1 MLKRLLNFAFPA
13 PAAAVPPAEKPLP
26 PARRPI
32 APGVPVYPPTDQGVV
47 RVDPQAVIESQVEL
61 LRRVKLL
68 AGTDDIDFERRYL
81 SVIRRLAGHVQLL
94 PASETDTHPGP
105 GGLFR
110 LALELAFF
118 SAQAAE
124 SVVFAG
130 RATAEDRRREEP
142 RWRYAT
148 FLAGMCC
155 ELHRCVT
162 SMQVVD
168 VEGRVWPAFN
178 LPISEWLAQSDSDR
192 YFVRWSTGVTGSMAT
207 AGLLVEKIAGGD
219 NLQYLQDGSLRIVP
233 SMMDAIAG
241 VRAHEKSALADV
253 IDRIREKVIHRDK
266 SVQPAQYG
274 KLSVGSHLE
283 PHLLDAMRQLVTSG
297 KWTINEKKSRL
308 WYSKAGLFLVWR
320 TAAKE
325 MLDVLIKNSVHGVP
339 QDAQTLLEILLAANV
354 FALDRDGSPYWMIIP
369 PGGQSELPA
378 VKFANPMTL
387 FGTLLD
393 EVPPVD
399 RLDST
404 TPKAPDDTGAP
415 IQPVEPVAT
424 MTAGQPAEPEG
435 KPEETVTLAPPLPA
449 AASSF
454 AAGAAIP
461 EVDAGDNPL
470 AAKIPTAVAA
480 TLRPATR
487 EVMNA
492 ILNEHLTKI
501 NRDKMGK
508 MEHGFA
514 ISIEHLVSFGV
525 ELEELLKQLYDA
537 GWLYSPPEKPAKKV
551 HQFVLN
557 NRKLDVIIIRN
568 IQAKDAGLIQ

>member
-1 MLKRLLNFAFPA
+1 MLKRLLAFAFPA
-13 PAAAVPPAEKPLP
+13 SSATAAAPAAEKPLP
-26 PARRPI
+26 PARRPV
-32 APGVPVYPPTDQGVV
+32 APGVPVYPPIDQGVI
-47 RVDPQAVIESQVEL
+47 RVEPQAVIDSQTDL
-61 LRRVKLL
+61 LRRIRLL
-68 AGTDDIDFERRYL
+68 AGTDDADFERRYF
-81 SVIRRLAGHVQLL
+81 SVIRRLANHIQLL

-162 SMQVVD
+162 AMQVVD
-168 VEGRVWPAFN
+168 VTGRVWPAFN

-192 YFVRWSTGVTGSMAT
+192 YFVRWSTGSTGSMAT
-207 AGLLVEKIAGGD
+207 AGLLVEKIAGGG

-241 VRAHEKSALADV
+241 VRSHEKSALADV
-253 IDRIREKVIHRDK
+253 IDRIRDKVIHRDK
-266 SVQPAQYG
+266 SIQPAQYG

-283 PHLLDAMRQLVTSG
+283 PHLLDAMRQLMTSG
-297 KWTINEKKSRL
+297 KWVVNEKKSRL

-325 MLDVLIKNSVHGVP
+325 MLEVLARNSVQGVP
-339 QDAQTLLEILLAANV
+339 QDAQTLLDILLAANV
-354 FALDRDGSPYWMIIP
+354 FAIDNDGSPYWMIIP

-393 EVPPVD
+393 EVTPVEG
-399 RLDST
+399 LDGVTAS
-404 TPKAPDDTGAP
+404 PKAPIVTEAA
-415 IQPVEPVAT
+415 EP
-424 MTAGQPAEPEG
+424 PAEPLAAATTSQ
-435 KPEETVTLAPPLPA
+435 PEEAAQPA
-449 AASSF
+449 APAPSAAAAPSF

-461 EVDAGDNPL
+461 EVEDGDNPQ

-492 ILNEHLTKI
+492 ILNEHLTKS

-514 ISIEHLVSFGV
+514 ISIEHLASYGV
-525 ELEELLKQLYDA
+525 ELEELLKQLYEA

-551 HQFVLN
+551 HQYVLN
-557 NRKLDVIIIRN
+557 NRKLDVVIIRN